1 MGHRL
6 RLGKIEASFIF
17 LSACA
22 VFLSACTNFA
32 KNFYEEAEIGRGEKS
47 LV

>member
-17 LSACA
+17 LSAC
-22 VFLSACTNFA
+22 TNFA
-32 KNFYEEAEIGRGEKS
+32 KNFYEEAEFGRGEKS